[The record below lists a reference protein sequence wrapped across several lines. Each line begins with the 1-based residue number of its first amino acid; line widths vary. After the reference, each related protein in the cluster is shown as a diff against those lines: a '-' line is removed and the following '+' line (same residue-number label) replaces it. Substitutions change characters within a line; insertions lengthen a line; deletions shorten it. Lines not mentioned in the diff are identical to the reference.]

1 MAIVNDDTGE
11 TLVALEHE
19 LARAW
24 VAGDCAAWAALVA
37 PEWTVTH
44 LDGQV
49 ITRDQAIAMCRA
61 APVRAAAMRYEDLAV
76 RVFGTTAVATGR
88 TIAIAESEPPET
100 VVLRFTDVW
109 IHRDARW
116 QVVASHATRVVQP

>member
-1 MAIVNDDTGE
+1 MNPTTSAAQEIE
-11 TLVALEHE
+11 ALEHE

-24 VAGDCAAWAALVA
+24 MAGDCAAWADLIA
-37 PEWTVTH
+37 PEWMVTH

-49 ITRDQAIAMCRA
+49 ITREQAIAMCHA
-61 APVRAAAMRYEDLAV
+61 ARVRATEMRYEDLAV

-88 TIAIAESEPPET
+88 TIATAESDPPET
-100 VVLRFTDVW
+100 MVLRFTDVW
-109 IHRDARW
+109 IHRDGRW

>member
-1 MAIVNDDTGE
+1 MTVGSDDTVE

-24 VAGDCAAWAALVA
+24 MAGDCAAWAALIA
-37 PEWTVTH
+37 PEWAVTH

-49 ITRDQAIAMCRA
+49 ITREQAIAMCQA
-61 APVRAAAMRYEDLAV
+61 APARATEMRYEDLTI

-88 TIAIAESEPPET
+88 TIATAASEPPET
-100 VVLRFTDVW
+100 TVLRFTDVW
-109 IHRDARW
+109 IRRDERW